1 MESPV
6 APARQTCRQQQ
17 ASSTSNNR
25 RRTASPGPPLA
36 ATRTGRHIGIG
47 MYSTC
52 IFCHS
57 GLEANDAIEH
67 FPVGRRLAFDAE
79 RGRLWVVCRKCRQ
92 WNLTPTEERWEA
104 IEECERFYRDT
115 KLRVSTDQIGL
126 ARLPSGVELVRIG
139 RPERPE
145 FAAWRYGDQLGRRRR
160 TAMMRAGIGLG
171 ALGALVIGGAAA
183 GVGIG
188 SFGWIIAQMGER
200 VVSGS
205 PDRVVA
211 RLPVAGVG
219 HVTVKAK
226 HLARLH
232 LMSGDGDGRWQLG
245 VPHHKE
251 IVTLEGDPAIK
262 ALARMLP
269 QLNRF
274 GGSRERVRDAVA
286 LIEHEADPMR
296 FFAAAARQA
305 SGQRQ
310 SKISGLPEA
319 TRLALEM
326 AAHEDSE
333 RRALEGELALL
344 EQAWKEAEEV
354 AAIADNMF
362 LPAFVEEWMRK
373 HRKG

>member
-1 MESPV
+1 
-6 APARQTCRQQQ
+6 
-17 ASSTSNNR
+17 
-25 RRTASPGPPLA
+25 
-36 ATRTGRHIGIG
+36 

-52 IFCHS
+52 IFCHTAFE
-57 GLEANDAIEH
+57 GNDAIEH

-79 RGRLWVVCRKCRQ
+79 RGRLWVVCRRCRQ

-115 KLRVSTDQIGL
+115 RLRVSTDQIGL
-126 ARLPSGVELVRIG
+126 ARLPSGLELVRIG

-160 TAMMRAGIGLG
+160 TALIKVGIGLG
-171 ALGALVIGGAAA
+171 ALGAVVAGGAAA

-188 SFGWIIAQMGER
+188 GFGWLIGQMGER
-200 VVSGS
+200 IVKGS
-205 PDRVVA
+205 PERIVARVAVDRV
-211 RLPVAGVG
+211 GE
-219 HVTVKAK
+219 VTVRGK
-226 HLARLH
+226 HLNRLQ
-232 LMSGDGDGRWQLG
+232 LVSAGSAGWQLG
-245 VPHHKE
+245 VPFHKQF
-251 IVTLEGDPAIK
+251 VTLEGDPAVR
-262 ALARMLP
+262 ALGKLLP

-274 GGSRERVRDAVA
+274 GGSRERVSEAVS
-286 LIEHEADPMR
+286 LIEREADPMR
-296 FFAAAARQA
+296 FFDAAARQA
-305 SGQRQ
+305 MSREK
-310 SKISGLPEA
+310 SKISALPEA

-344 EQAWKEAEEV
+344 EQAWKDAEEV

-362 LPAFVEEWMRK
+362 LPAFVEDWMRK

>member
-1 MESPV
+1 
-6 APARQTCRQQQ
+6 
-17 ASSTSNNR
+17 
-25 RRTASPGPPLA
+25 
-36 ATRTGRHIGIG
+36 

-57 GLEANDAIEH
+57 ALEGNDTIEH
-67 FPVGRRLAFDAE
+67 FPIGRRLAFDPE
-79 RGRLWVVCRKCRQ
+79 RGRLWVVCRRCRQ

-115 KLRVSTDQIGL
+115 RLRVSTDHIGL
-126 ARLPSGVELVRIG
+126 ARLASGLELVRIG

-160 TAMMRAGIGLG
+160 TALIRVGIGLG
-171 ALGALVIGGAAA
+171 ALGAIVAGGAVA

-188 SFGWIIAQMGER
+188 GFGWLIGQMGER
-200 VVSGS
+200 IVKGS
-205 PDRVVA
+205 PERVVA
-211 RLPVAGVG
+211 RLPVPQVG
-219 HVTVKAK
+219 ELTIKGK
-226 HLARLH
+226 HLNRLQ
-232 LMSGDGDGRWQLG
+232 LVTEGDDRWKLG
-245 VPHHKE
+245 LPYRKQ
-251 IVTLEGDPAIK
+251 IVTLEGDPAVQ
-262 ALARMLP
+262 ALGKLLP

-274 GGSRERVRDAVA
+274 GGSRDRVTEAVSLIERVP
-286 LIEHEADPMR
+286 DPMR
-296 FFAAAARQA
+296 FFDTAARMA
-305 SGQRQ
+305 MSRAKA
-310 SKISGLPEA
+310 KISALPESV
-319 TRLALEM
+319 RLALEM

-362 LPAFVEEWMRK
+362 LPTFVEDWMRN

>member
-1 MESPV
+1 
-6 APARQTCRQQQ
+6 
-17 ASSTSNNR
+17 
-25 RRTASPGPPLA
+25 
-36 ATRTGRHIGIG
+36 

-57 GLEANDAIEH
+57 ALEVNDTIEH
-67 FPVGRRLAFDAE
+67 FPVGRRLAFDPE
-79 RGRLWVVCRKCRQ
+79 RGRLWVVCRRCRQ

-115 KLRVSTDQIGL
+115 RLRVSTDHIGL
-126 ARLPSGVELVRIG
+126 ARLASGLELVRIG

-160 TAMMRAGIGLG
+160 TALIRVGIGLG
-171 ALGALVIGGAAA
+171 ALGAVVAGGAVA

-188 SFGWIIAQMGER
+188 GFGWLIGQMGER
-200 VVSGS
+200 IVKGS
-205 PDRVVA
+205 PERVVA
-211 RLPVAGVG
+211 RLPVPQVG
-219 HVTVKAK
+219 ELTVKGK
-226 HLARLH
+226 HLNRLQ
-232 LMSGDGDGRWQLG
+232 LVTEGEDRWKLG
-245 VPHHKE
+245 LPYRKQ
-251 IVTLEGDPAIK
+251 IVTLEGDPAIQ
-262 ALARMLP
+262 ALGKLLP

-274 GGSRERVRDAVA
+274 GGSRERVSQAVS
-286 LIEHEADPMR
+286 LIEQEADPMR
-296 FFAAAARQA
+296 FFDVAARQA
-305 SGQRQ
+305 SKREKA
-310 SKISGLPEA
+310 KISALPEA
-319 TRLALEM
+319 MRLALEM

-362 LPAFVEEWMRK
+362 LPTFVEDWMRK

>member
-1 MESPV
+1 
-6 APARQTCRQQQ
+6 
-17 ASSTSNNR
+17 
-25 RRTASPGPPLA
+25 
-36 ATRTGRHIGIG
+36 

-57 GLEANDAIEH
+57 ALEGNDTIEH
-67 FPVGRRLAFDAE
+67 FPVGRRLAFDPE
-79 RGRLWVVCRKCRQ
+79 RGRLWVVCRRCRQ

-115 KLRVSTDQIGL
+115 RLRVSTDQIGL
-126 ARLPSGVELVRIG
+126 ARLASGLELVRIG

-160 TAMMRAGIGLG
+160 TALIRVGIGLG
-171 ALGALVIGGAAA
+171 ALGAVVVGGAAA

-188 SFGWIIAQMGER
+188 GFGWLIGQMGER
-200 VVSGS
+200 IVKGS
-205 PDRVVA
+205 PERVVA
-211 RLPVAGVG
+211 RLPVPQVG
-219 HVTVKAK
+219 ELTIKGK
-226 HLARLH
+226 HLNRLQ
-232 LMSGDGDGRWQLG
+232 LMTEGDDRWKLG
-245 VPHHKE
+245 LPYRKQ
-251 IVTLEGDPAIK
+251 IVTLEGDPAIQ
-262 ALARMLP
+262 ALGKLLP

-274 GGSRERVRDAVA
+274 GGSRERVTEAVS
-286 LIEHEADPMR
+286 LIERVPDPTR
-296 FFAAAARQA
+296 FFDVAARMA
-305 SGQRQ
+305 MSRAKA
-310 SKISGLPEA
+310 KISALPESL
-319 TRLALEM
+319 RLALEM

-362 LPAFVEEWMRK
+362 LPTFVEDWMRK

>member
-1 MESPV
+1 
-6 APARQTCRQQQ
+6 
-17 ASSTSNNR
+17 
-25 RRTASPGPPLA
+25 
-36 ATRTGRHIGIG
+36 

-57 GLEANDAIEH
+57 ALEGNDTIEH
-67 FPVGRRLAFDAE
+67 FPVGRRLAFDPE
-79 RGRLWVVCRKCRQ
+79 RGRLWVVCRRCRQ

-115 KLRVSTDQIGL
+115 RLRVSTDQIGL
-126 ARLPSGVELVRIG
+126 ARLASGLELVRIG

-160 TAMMRAGIGLG
+160 TALIRVGIGLG
-171 ALGALVIGGAAA
+171 ALGAVVAGGAVA

-188 SFGWIIAQMGER
+188 GFGWLIGQMGER
-200 VVSGS
+200 IVKGS
-205 PDRVVA
+205 PERVVA
-211 RLPVAGVG
+211 RLPVPQVG
-219 HVTVKAK
+219 ELTVKGK
-226 HLARLH
+226 HLNRLQ
-232 LMSGDGDGRWQLG
+232 LVTGGDDRWKLG
-245 VPHHKE
+245 LPYRKQ
-251 IVTLEGDPAIK
+251 IVTLEGDPAIQ
-262 ALARMLP
+262 ALGKLLP

-274 GGSRERVRDAVA
+274 GGSRERVSQAVS
-286 LIEHEADPMR
+286 LIEQEADPMR
-296 FFAAAARQA
+296 FFDVAARQA
-305 SGQRQ
+305 SKREKA
-310 SKISGLPEA
+310 KISALPEA
-319 TRLALEM
+319 MRLALEM

-362 LPAFVEEWMRK
+362 LPTFVEDWMRK

>member
-1 MESPV
+1 
-6 APARQTCRQQQ
+6 
-17 ASSTSNNR
+17 
-25 RRTASPGPPLA
+25 
-36 ATRTGRHIGIG
+36 

-57 GLEANDAIEH
+57 ALEGNDTIEH
-67 FPVGRRLAFDAE
+67 FPIGRRLAFDPE
-79 RGRLWVVCRKCRQ
+79 RGRLWVVCRRCRQ

-115 KLRVSTDQIGL
+115 RLRVSTDQIGL
-126 ARLPSGVELVRIG
+126 ARLASGLELVRIG

-160 TAMMRAGIGLG
+160 TALIRVGIGLG
-171 ALGALVIGGAAA
+171 ALGAIVAGGAVA

-188 SFGWIIAQMGER
+188 GFGWLIGQMGER
-200 VVSGS
+200 IVKGS
-205 PDRVVA
+205 PERVVA
-211 RLPVAGVG
+211 RLPVPQVG
-219 HVTVKAK
+219 ELTIKGK
-226 HLARLH
+226 HLNRLQ
-232 LMSGDGDGRWQLG
+232 LVTEGDDRWKLG
-245 VPHHKE
+245 LPYRKQ
-251 IVTLEGDPAIK
+251 IVTLEGDPAVQ
-262 ALARMLP
+262 ALGKLLP

-274 GGSRERVRDAVA
+274 GGSRERVTEAVS
-286 LIEHEADPMR
+286 LIERVPDPMR
-296 FFAAAARQA
+296 FFDTAARMA
-305 SGQRQ
+305 MSRAKA
-310 SKISGLPEA
+310 KISALPESV
-319 TRLALEM
+319 RLALEM

-362 LPAFVEEWMRK
+362 LPTFVEDWMRK

>member
-1 MESPV
+1 
-6 APARQTCRQQQ
+6 
-17 ASSTSNNR
+17 
-25 RRTASPGPPLA
+25 
-36 ATRTGRHIGIG
+36 

-52 IFCHS
+52 IFCHAA
-57 GLEANDAIEH
+57 LEANDAIEH
-67 FPVGRRLAFDAE
+67 FPVGRRLAFDSE
-79 RGRLWVVCRKCRQ
+79 RGRLWVVCRRCRQ

-115 KLRVSTDQIGL
+115 RLRVSTDQIGL

-160 TAMMRAGIGLG
+160 TALIKVGIGLG
-171 ALGALVIGGAAA
+171 ALGAVVAGGAVA

-188 SFGWIIAQMGER
+188 GFGWLIGQMGER
-200 VVSGS
+200 IVKGS
-205 PDRVVA
+205 PERVIA
-211 RLPVAGVG
+211 RLPVPTVG
-219 HVTVKAK
+219 DVTVRGK
-226 HLARLH
+226 HLARLQ
-232 LMSGDGDGRWQLG
+232 LISAGDDGWQLG
-245 VPHHKE
+245 IPYRKQ
-251 IVTLEGDPAIK
+251 IVALHGQPAVQ
-262 ALARMLP
+262 ALGKLLP

-274 GGSRERVRDAVA
+274 GGSRERVSEAVS
-286 LIEHEADPMR
+286 LIEREADPMR
-296 FFAAAARQA
+296 FFDAAARQA
-305 SGQRQ
+305 AGREKP
-310 SKISGLPEA
+310 KIAALPEA

-362 LPAFVEEWMRK
+362 LPAFVEDWMRK

>member
-1 MESPV
+1 
-6 APARQTCRQQQ
+6 
-17 ASSTSNNR
+17 
-25 RRTASPGPPLA
+25 
-36 ATRTGRHIGIG
+36 

-57 GLEANDAIEH
+57 TLEGNQTIEH

-79 RGRLWVVCRKCRQ
+79 RGRLWVVCRHCRQ

-115 KLRVSTDQIGL
+115 RLRVSTDQIGL
-126 ARLPSGVELVRIG
+126 ARLASGVELVRIG

-160 TAMMRAGIGLG
+160 SAFLKVGVGLG
-171 ALGALVIGGAAA
+171 ALGAVVAGGAVA

-188 SFGWIIAQMGER
+188 GFGWMIGQLGER
-200 VVSGS
+200 IVKGS
-205 PDRVVA
+205 PERIVA
-211 RLPVAGVG
+211 RLPVATVG
-219 HVTVKAK
+219 EITVRGK
-226 HLARLH
+226 HLNH
-232 LMSGDGDGRWQLG
+232 LQLVSTGDAAWQLG
-245 VPHHKE
+245 VPHRKE
-251 IVTLEGDPAIK
+251 IVTLQGDAAVQ
-262 ALARMLP
+262 ALGKLLP

-274 GGSRERVRDAVA
+274 GGSRERVSEAVS
-286 LIEHEADPMR
+286 LIEREADPLR
-296 FFAAAARQA
+296 FFDVAARQA
-305 SGQRQ
+305 ASR
-310 SKISGLPEA
+310 SKAKISTLPEA

-362 LPAFVEEWMRK
+362 LPAFVEEWMRR

>member
-1 MESPV
+1 
-6 APARQTCRQQQ
+6 
-17 ASSTSNNR
+17 
-25 RRTASPGPPLA
+25 
-36 ATRTGRHIGIG
+36 

-57 GLEANDAIEH
+57 ALEANESIEH
-67 FPVGRRLAFDAE
+67 FPVGRRLAFDPE
-79 RGRLWVVCRKCRQ
+79 RGRLWVICRRCRQ

-115 KLRVSTDQIGL
+115 RLRVSTDQIGL

-139 RPERPE
+139 RPARPE

-160 TAMMRAGIGLG
+160 TALVKVGIGLG
-171 ALGALVIGGAAA
+171 ALGAVVIGGAAA

-188 SFGWIIAQMGER
+188 GFGWLIGQMGER
-200 VVSGS
+200 IVKGS

-211 RLPVAGVG
+211 RLPSSDVG
-219 HVTVKAK
+219 EIIVRGK
-226 HLARLH
+226 HLSH
-232 LMSGDGDGRWQLG
+232 LQLVTTGDSAWQLG
-245 VPHHKE
+245 VPHRKA
-251 IVTLEGDPAIK
+251 IVTLQGDPAVQ
-262 ALARMLP
+262 ALGKLLP

-274 GGSRERVRDAVA
+274 GGSRERVTEAVS

-296 FFAAAARQA
+296 FFDVAARQA
-305 SGQRQ
+305 MTRSKA
-310 SKISGLPEA
+310 KISALPEA

-354 AAIADNMF
+354 AAIADNLF
-362 LPAFVEEWMRK
+362 LPTFVEDWMRK